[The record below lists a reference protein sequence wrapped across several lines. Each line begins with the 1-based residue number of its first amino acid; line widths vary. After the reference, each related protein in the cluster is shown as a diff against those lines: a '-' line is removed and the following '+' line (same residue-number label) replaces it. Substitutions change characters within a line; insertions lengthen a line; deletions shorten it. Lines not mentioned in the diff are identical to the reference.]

1 MKSRPD
7 IATTLV
13 EQIEEMRIRMHEQA
27 RSEQHL
33 INALGQAL
41 QRADEKFLEAV
52 RNVAFEHEL
61 RREGI
66 MKELHAL
73 AACLGALPISMV
85 PPEPLRDARLNL
97 PNYETSR
104 QRPLPTTGFRG

>member
-27 RSEQHL
+27 RSEQDL

-41 QRADEKFLEAV
+41 KRADENLVEAV

-61 RREGI
+61 RREVI
-66 MKELHAL
+66 MEELYAL
-73 AACLGALPISMV
+73 AARLGALPISTV
-85 PPEPLRDARLNL
+85 PPEALQDARLNL

-104 QRPLPTTGFRG
+104 QRPLPTTAFRG